1 VTQHGDNRDE
11 SAKSWVSLS
20 EYLCFDAGIQ
30 PRGNTVSATDA
41 RRRRNRK
48 ERLSR
53 SGRAGLMR
61 VKEGGRYGYGY
72 LQ

>member
-1 VTQHGDNRDE
+1 MRGSSRE
-11 SAKSWVSLS
+11 AIL
-20 EYLCFDAGIQ
+20 YLLLMHAEG
-30 PRGNTVSATDA
+30 GTE
-41 RRRRNRK
+41 K

>member
-1 VTQHGDNRDE
+1 MEITGTNLRRAGSHYRSIYASMRGSSRE
-11 SAKSWVSLS
+11 AIL
-20 EYLCFDAGIQ
+20 YLLLMHAEG
-30 PRGNTVSATDA
+30 GTE
-41 RRRRNRK
+41 K